1 MDPTTS
7 LTRHKAVWGDRVV
20 RCALA
25 VLVLLSSSCS
35 ETTRTGQASS
45 YLVITNLVGGP
56 QTDNTVES
64 DVISDD
70 GTVFTDVA
78 EVTLQLQMKDPNGLG
93 PSPVNSITL
102 TQYRV
107 EYVRSDGRNVEGV
120 DVPFSFTSGV
130 TATVSNS
137 ASVGFTLVRLQAKQE
152 SPLRALRSGGGAR
165 IISTIARITFY
176 GRDQTGRE
184 VSVTGN
190 LDVTFA
196 DWAG

>member
-1 MDPTTS
+1 MEPTTS
-7 LTRHKAVWGDRVV
+7 LTRHKAVWGGRFA
-20 RCALA
+20 RLALA
-25 VLVLLSSSCS
+25 VLVLLSTSCS
-35 ETTRTGQASS
+35 DTTRTGQASS

-70 GTVFTDVA
+70 GTVFTDVGEA
-78 EVTLQLQMKDPNGLG
+78 TLQLQMKDPNGLG

-130 TATVSNS
+130 TATVSGS
-137 ASVGFTLVRLQAKQE
+137 ASVGFTLVRLQAKVE

-165 IISTIARITFY
+165 VISTIARITFY
-176 GRDQTGRE
+176 GHDQTGRE